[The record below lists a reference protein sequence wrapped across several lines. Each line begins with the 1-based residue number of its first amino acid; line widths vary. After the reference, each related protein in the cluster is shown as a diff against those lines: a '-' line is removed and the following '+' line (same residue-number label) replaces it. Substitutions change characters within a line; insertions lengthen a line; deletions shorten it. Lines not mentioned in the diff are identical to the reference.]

1 MTQPLPTLADRF
13 AGVRQELLSG
23 AGTPGFG
30 LDAVILALVLRLLA
44 LLEGLAQGWASGG
57 TVRRRRRPRRGF
69 ALARAACRLHKPNAR
84 TPSGA
89 RLGTRS
95 LPSQTGPK
103 PRLAGA
109 LRGDVR
115 FCVAIASL
123 HTEHGEFALA
133 RLRTAHERTST

>member
-1 MTQPLPTLADRF
+1 MTQYLPTLADRF

-23 AGTPGFG
+23 ARTPGFG
-30 LDAVILALVLRLLA
+30 LDTVILALVLRLLA

-89 RLGTRS
+89 RT
-95 LPSQTGPK
+95 PP
-103 PRLAGA
+103 
-109 LRGDVR
+109 
-115 FCVAIASL
+115 F
-123 HTEHGEFALA
+123 
-133 RLRTAHERTST
+133 RLRLPARASPPCGGIAQAPASRPACMAARAQGTPNPGRKAP